1 MPLAGGYLVEVASLR
16 GAGPERK
23 ASFLS
28 SFSVGEQ
35 VVIRQGDRRGQCVEG
50 VEARGGVRS
59 LLSWRTWTPKRTSPT
74 PAPSAR

>member
-1 MPLAGGYLVEVASLR
+1 M
-16 GAGPERK
+16 
-23 ASFLS
+23 S

-35 VVIRQGDRRGQCVEG
+35 VVIRQRDRRGQCVEV

-74 PAPSAR
+74 PALSAR